1 MKKHPQNKTNTMKAE
16 DSNSSKPNGLDT
28 VVEPQDP
35 PSEQLQSIINLYT
48 QGQLQQALS
57 HTTEML
63 ERFPN
68 AVTLYK
74 IAGASNAGLMQFDAA
89 IDNYKQAL
97 KINPD
102 YAEVYINMG
111 NALKD
116 KGDLEAAIENY
127 KKALKINP
135 DYAAAYINMGTILQN
150 KGDLEAAIENYKKAL
165 KINPDYVA
173 AYINMGTAMQNKGDL
188 EAAIENYKKAL
199 KINPDYAEVYNNMGI
214 VLKDKGDPEAAI
226 ENYKKA
232 LKINPDYAEVYNN
245 MGIVLNDKGDPEA
258 AIDSYKQALKIKPDY
273 VEVYNNM
280 GNALNDK
287 GDSEAAINSYKQA
300 LKINPDYA
308 DAYNNMGLVLLY
320 KGDPE
325 AAIDSYK
332 QALKIKPDYVD
343 AYCNVLRSSTGSL
356 QPQTLEYL
364 EKVFLR
370 IFKTNEN
377 SIIAKFARAN
387 LLRHQRKTDL
397 SFKLFCEANK
407 LKKASLETELHSVQV
422 RQKNI
427 LEKIKKW
434 KPNKNQL
441 TTNSI
446 KKIFILAPS
455 RSGKTSLE
463 KILRRSKLVHPFY
476 EGVKKN
482 SKIFRDENGKDTFIK
497 QEHRQEN
504 YLLTDIFFGNEDQLK
519 SDGYQ
524 IVTCTNPDLIS
535 AIINLSDLVSNSYFI
550 YVSRE
555 QEDLAPEIFIKE
567 YSSGNYHSYDPH
579 SIMVYL
585 RWYKEVWK
593 EFAKK
598 SRDRAFVV
606 SFENVVK
613 SPDEVILG
621 VENFLATDLGID
633 PIKMNNFN
641 FLRDNEFHNHFKNV
655 LKMVDDRQI

>member
-1 MKKHPQNKTNTMKAE
+1 MKTA
-16 DSNSSKPNGLDT
+16 DLNSSKSNILDT
-28 VVEPQDP
+28 IKLDKALRLAKRKSKDGQLEEAKNIYEDILQKFSDNKTALSELQLLAGVTSVEPQDP
-35 PSEQLQSIINLYT
+35 PSELLQSIINLYT

-63 ERFPN
+63 EKFPN
-68 AVTLYK
+68 SFKLYN

-89 IDNYKQAL
+89 IN
-97 KINPD
+97 
-102 YAEVYINMG
+102 
-111 NALKD
+111 
-116 KGDLEAAIENY
+116 
-127 KKALKINP
+127 
-135 DYAAAYINMGTILQN
+135 
-150 KGDLEAAIENYKKAL
+150 
-165 KINPDYVA
+165 
-173 AYINMGTAMQNKGDL
+173 
-188 EAAIENYKKAL
+188 
-199 KINPDYAEVYNNMGI
+199 
-214 VLKDKGDPEAAI
+214 
-226 ENYKKA
+226 
-232 LKINPDYAEVYNN
+232 
-245 MGIVLNDKGDPEA
+245 
-258 AIDSYKQALKIKPDY
+258 SYKQALKIKPDN
-273 VEVYNNM
+273 VEVFNNM
-280 GNALNDK
+280 GNALNYK
-287 GDSEAAINSYKQA
+287 GDIEAAINSYKQA
-300 LKINPDYA
+300 LKIKPDYA
-308 DAYNNMGLVLLY
+308 EAYNNMGLVLQN
-320 KGDPE
+320 KGDIE
-325 AAIDSYK
+325 SAIDNYK

-356 QPQTLEYL
+356 QPHTLKYL

-370 IFKTNEN
+370 VFKTNEN

-422 RQKNI
+422 RQNNI